1 MHAPDVLGLTTLAS
15 LDAIAE
21 AREDVADY
29 TATRELDPAMRDAYI
44 EHLDMLESAARILC
58 ATL

>member
-1 MHAPDVLGLTTLAS
+1 MLTDLLDLTAGAGLAV
-15 LDAIAE
+15 IAE

-29 TATRELDPAMRDAYI
+29 TATRELDPATRDRYI